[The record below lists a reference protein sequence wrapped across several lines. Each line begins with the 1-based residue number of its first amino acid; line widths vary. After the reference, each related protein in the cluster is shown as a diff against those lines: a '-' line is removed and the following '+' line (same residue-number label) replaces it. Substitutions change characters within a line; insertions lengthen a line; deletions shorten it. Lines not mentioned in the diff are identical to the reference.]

1 MQQSDFCFVNNHKTV
16 SLTPFLK
23 LLFIFYLTNPRSV
36 TTQITKKPH
45 FLILDG
51 LRGVAAIIVLLFH
64 LFEAHAPNKA
74 GQLINHGYLAVD
86 FFFMLSGFV
95 IGYAYDDRW
104 TTLNFKK
111 FALRRVIRLQPMIV
125 FGMVLG
131 AILVIFQS
139 SQVFSK
145 IASVDAWEILL
156 FMIIGA
162 TLLPV
167 SPSVEFRGWGE
178 MHPLNG
184 PAWSLFFEYIAN
196 ILYGLFFRKLS
207 TKTLSCFVLAA
218 AIVLFHMAIT
228 RGDMIGGW
236 NLAPEGLYIGFTRLF
251 YPFLMGLL
259 LSRIGKHL
267 QIKHAFFYCSLAI
280 TIILSLPRFGGD
292 QIWINGLYDAIMI
305 VFIFPFIILA
315 GAGGIIKSDFS
326 NKVCRFLGDISYP
339 LYITHY
345 PLIYIY
351 FAIVVNNQYSLAQAW
366 PITLIMFVSAI
377 ILPYFYLKLYD
388 EPVRKWLTKK
398 LNK

>member
-1 MQQSDFCFVNNHKTV
+1 MEHQ
-16 SLTPFLK
+16 LK
-23 LLFIFYLTNPRSV
+23 E
-36 TTQITKKPH
+36 KPH

-51 LRGVAAIIVLLFH
+51 LRGVAAILVLLFH

-74 GQLINHGYLAVD
+74 GQIINHGYLAVD

-104 TTLNFKK
+104 KKLNFKQ
-111 FALRRVIRLQPMIV
+111 FALRRIIRLQPMIV
-125 FGMVLG
+125 FGSILG
-131 AILVIFQS
+131 AILVLFQS
-139 SQVFSK
+139 SPVFPKMDS
-145 IASVDAWEILL
+145 IDVWQILL

-167 SPSVEFRGWGE
+167 SPSAEFRGWGE

-196 ILYGLFFRKLS
+196 ILYALFFRKLS
-207 TKTLSCFVLAA
+207 TKILSLFVIAA
-218 AIVLFHMAIT
+218 AIVLFHMALT

-236 NLAPEGLYIGFTRLF
+236 NLAPEGLYIGFTRLL

-259 LSRIGKHL
+259 LSRIGKRFH
-267 QIKHAFFYCSLAI
+267 IKHAFFYCSLAI
-280 TIILSLPRFGGD
+280 AIILSLPRFGSD
-292 QIWINGLYDAIMI
+292 SQVWINGLYESIMI
-305 VFIFPFIILA
+305 VCIFPFIILA
-315 GAGGIIKSDFS
+315 GAGGTLKSERS
-326 NKVCRFLGDISYP
+326 NKICRFFGDISYP

-366 PITLIMFVSAI
+366 PITLTMFVTAI
-377 ILPYFYLKLYD
+377 TLSYGYLKLYD

-398 LNK
+398 LRG